1 MDAIEWNMSVSMWTI
16 AYLGWDNLV
25 GVDVVAH
32 DEAFALN
39 DALTVSTG
47 LNHGL
52 NEGSGGGE
60 RGLRVRIGGREE
72 GCRRNEWEGEEKG
85 KGRRGVGRQER
96 VA

>member
-1 MDAIEWNMSVSMWTI
+1 MWTI

-52 NEGSGGGE
+52 NEGIWGGE
-60 RGLRVRIGGREE
+60 RGLRVRIGGQKGHSAGMNGR
-72 GCRRNEWEGEEKG
+72 GKRKG
-85 KGRRGVGRQER
+85 KGGGGSAVRNG
-96 VA
+96 